1 MAEPRTRRAL
11 AVAGQA
17 ATRAATGVRR
27 GARAAGTEATRRLV
41 HAFSLHGPGF
51 RQLALAMVGNTAGDT
66 ALAIALADTLFFS
79 VPSVE
84 ARSNVALYLALT
96 LAPFAVIGPLLGRIY
111 QRYPGAYRYGLVT
124 STGGRAVL
132 VGLLAWLGIGS
143 AWVYPLAFGVLV
155 LSRAFGIGRASLLPT
170 TIPGVVQ
177 LVAANARLARLG
189 ILGSVAATPFAAGA
203 TRWAGPTAGL
213 AVAAAGYVLATAA
226 AGSVPAPPQL
236 PRARPATRAR
246 ETVIPRSVA
255 LARTAVASVRF
266 LNGFLLLLLAFTFR
280 DVDAP
285 LIDFAA
291 VLGAAGAGWGFASV
305 VSPGLERRLREEPMV
320 VIALAL
326 EAAAAFIGAQFFG
339 LVAAMVLAASAGLA
353 WGTAKL
359 AFDGLL
365 QHAVAADQRGPAFTG
380 AETVFQLVWV
390 VGALAPTVLRIPTGA
405 GLAVAGTLALLAQ
418 VVFVSA
424 VLVSVRRT

>member
-1 MAEPRTRRAL
+1 MAGPRTRRAL
-11 AVAGQA
+11 EATGQV
-17 ATRAATGVRR
+17 ATRTAITLGR
-27 GARAAGTEATRRLV
+27 GARSAGASARRRLI

-96 LAPFAVIGPLLGRIY
+96 LAPFAVIGPLLGRVFERY
-111 QRYPGAYRYGLVT
+111 QSAYRYGLAA

-132 VGLLAWLGIGS
+132 VGLLAWLGIDS
-143 AWVYPLAFGVLV
+143 AWVYPLAFAVLV
-155 LSRAFGIGRASLLPT
+155 LSRAFGIVRASLLPT
-170 TIPGVVQ
+170 TIPGAVQ

-189 ILGSVAATPFAAGA
+189 ILGSVAATPLAAGA
-203 TRWAGPTAGL
+203 SRWAGPTAGVAL
-213 AVAAAGYVLATAA
+213 AAAGYILAA
-226 AGSVPAPPQL
+226 AAAASVPAPASVV
-236 PRARPATRAR
+236 RRPTG
-246 ETVIPRSVA
+246 PRSPVPRPLA

-285 LIDFAA
+285 LLDFAA
-291 VLGAAGAGWGFASV
+291 VLGAAGVGWGFASV

-326 EAAAAFIGAQFFG
+326 EAAAAFIAAQTFG
-339 LVAAMVLAASAGLA
+339 LIAAMALAAAAGLA

-365 QHAVAADQRGPAFTG
+365 QHAVPADRRGPAFTG
-380 AETVFQLVWV
+380 AETLFQLVWV
-390 VGALAPTVLRIPTGA
+390 VGALVPTVLRIPTGA